1 MCSLLV
7 CLHTLCCNIELVPS
21 FSSTQALTYTG
32 GGGISGLS
40 TLHVLR
46 ELFSQLNAKR
56 ENSGLPTVKPCEV
69 FDLIGGTGVG
79 G

>member
-1 MCSLLV
+1 MFIHIVLQ
-7 CLHTLCCNIELVPS
+7 IQS
-21 FSSTQALTYTG
+21 FSSTQALMYTDG
-32 GGGISGLS
+32 GGMSGIS
-40 TLHVLR
+40 TLYILR

-56 ENSGLPTVKPCEV
+56 ENSGRPMVKPCEV